1 MLRFRSGGI
10 DPHCRRPV
18 ARLAAGIE
26 GLDDEHAAATA
37 RARLGEWLRRRR
49 IDFDRGFGCRR
60 CQSQEFAHLR
70 DRLGAVRAGEQA
82 VVADAMA
89 GLWEYVDGGAAGEP
103 APRHPH
109 PPAPARAVA
118 PLLPVPATVAAVVGL
133 RP

>member
-1 MLRFRSGGI
+1 MLRFRSWGI
-10 DPHCRRPV
+10 DSHCRRPV

-82 VVADAMA
+82 VVA
-89 GLWEYVDGGAAGEP
+89 GWVGGFGEYVPSTESP
-103 APRHPH
+103 PPR
-109 PPAPARAVA
+109 
-118 PLLPVPATVAAVVGL
+118 T
-133 RP
+133 

>member
-1 MLRFRSGGI
+1 MLRFRSWGI
-10 DPHCRRPV
+10 VPHCRRPV
-18 ARLAAGIE
+18 GRLAAGIE

-82 VVADAMA
+82 VVADAMEA
-89 GLWEYVDGGAAGEP
+89 FGQYVDEEAAGEL
-103 APRHPH
+103 ADVERHRRV
-109 PPAPARAVA
+109 PARALA
-118 PLLPVPATVAAVVGL
+118 PLVLYL
-133 RP
+133 

>member
-1 MLRFRSGGI
+1 MLRFRSWGI
-10 DPHCRRPV
+10 DSHCRRPV

-82 VVADAMA
+82 VVADTMEGVWQDMDDETEGQHYA
-89 GLWEYVDGGAAGEP
+89 LV
-103 APRHPH
+103 RH
-109 PPAPARAVA
+109 RRV
-118 PLLPVPATVAAVVGL
+118 TV
-133 RP
+133 